1 MKTSLMNKTVKHDRL
16 NVPNSWRVFPAM
28 LILLLFS
35 GVLATAQS
43 LPVVSVRF
51 NNPQFDCPTQ
61 TYCLDVEFQSTT
73 ADDTLFG
80 INLRF
85 FYDDNILEYLGTSDF
100 AMGYSMPEPPEIT
113 TGGGGVFFG
122 LAGPPEW
129 VNGSVQLTSETDIE
143 LPVGGDNWVKLFK
156 ICFHVDDPASLQI
169 KNFCPSIIWDLQE
182 DPPEIGGGFLPG
194 DDGVVMTV
202 VDPANQTESMAT
214 TEVVVQFNWVY
225 GGNPNGYGHPVS
237 EVCTSTFCGYIIP
250 VSNWALFLG
259 IGLMFVATLFIYRRR
274 IG

>member
-1 MKTSLMNKTVKHDRL
+1 MKPSLMIKPAKHNRL
-16 NVPNSWRVFPAM
+16 NVSSSWRLISGM
-28 LILLLFS
+28 LIVLLFS

-80 INLRF
+80 MNLRF
-85 FYDDNILEYLGTSDF
+85 FYDDNILEYLGAGEF
-100 AMGYSMPEPPEIT
+100 ALGYSMPEPAEVT
-113 TGGGGVFFG
+113 TGAGGVFFG
-122 LAGPPEW
+122 LAGPLEW
-129 VNGSVQLTSETDIE
+129 VNGSVQLTSETNIE
-143 LPVGGDNWVKLFK
+143 LPVGDEWVKLFK
-156 ICFHVDDPASLQI
+156 VCFHVDDPASLRL

-182 DPPEIGGGFLPG
+182 NPPEIGGGFLPG

-202 VDPANQTESMAT
+202 VDPTGIQESLAA
-214 TEVVVQFNWVY
+214 TEVVVQFNWAY
-225 GGNPNGYGHPVS
+225 GGNPNGYGLPVS
-237 EVCTSTFCGYIIP
+237 IICISTICGYIIP

-259 IGLMFVATLFIYRRR
+259 IGLMVLATLFIYRRR
-274 IG
+274 MS